1 MKALVLKA
9 YGELEVQD
17 RPEPA
22 VGANDVLVRV
32 MACGIC
38 GSAVHGLDC
47 STGPRRPPV
56 WSSAWAMA

>member
-9 YGELEVQD
+9 YGELEVQE

-22 VGANDVLVRV
+22 TGPHDVLVRV

-38 GSAVHGLDC
+38 GSDVHGLDGIRAPATASP
-47 STGPRRPPV
+47 STR
-56 WSSAWAMA
+56 